1 MRRDET
7 GWNKRKRDG
16 SVWDVINHNSSK
28 KPASNTLLM
37 DFSPCTQSIIRMSQH
52 VAFFTQG
59 VKVRCRKRERHW
71 LQRNYASIWPC
82 MTKRKY
88 KAKAS
93 LQNISVC
100 MTRSPLAVRGGTP
113 TRHERAAEIEPSIR
127 RLLFNSQALPIRKLR
142 DHDIPVLTS
151 ALQPFCSSSL
161 CHNAAILV
169 TPASVR
175 GLGQSDAECL
185 E

>member
-1 MRRDET
+1 MLFLHPFFLKRESEVSMSWDMMRRDET
-7 GWNKRKRDG
+7 GWDKRKRDG

-37 DFSPCTQSIIRMSQH
+37 DFSPCTQSIISMSQH

-71 LQRNYASIWPC
+71 LQRNYASIWPR

-100 MTRSPLAVRGGTP
+100 MTRLDHQTVFVEGRRPD
-113 TRHERAAEIEPSIR
+113 TRE
-127 RLLFNSQALPIRKLR
+127 LRK
-142 DHDIPVLTS
+142 
-151 ALQPFCSSSL
+151 SSL
-161 CHNAAILV
+161 A
-169 TPASVR
+169 
-175 GLGQSDAECL
+175 
-185 E
+185 